1 MEGNFFNLIQKEEGT
16 QKGGGEGFPQKKKEV
31 GQPWWKLWIQS
42 ALWSHESEMLFTPAM
57 TYKAECKTF
66 LTVSDLRDNRKDTA
80 TVFIDFL
87 YNHFGVTEAIEDIW
101 SDRPTSKFK
110 NKFMV
115 KFLQPLSQKYNQQ
128 FSWKY
133 FATSHGKGIVDGIGR
148 RAKSLVCSKVM
159 SRSMSSSIVM

>member
-1 MEGNFFNLIQKEEGT
+1 MD
-16 QKGGGEGFPQKKKEV
+16 
-31 GQPWWKLWIQS
+31 QS
-42 ALWSHESEMLFTPAM
+42 ALWSRESEMLFTPAM

-66 LTVSDLRDNRKDTA
+66 LTVSDSRDKGKDTA
-80 TVFIDFL
+80 TVFIYFL
-87 YNHFGVTEAIEDIW
+87 YNHFGVTEAMEDIW

-110 NKFMV
+110 NKF
-115 KFLQPLSQKYNQQ
+115 KAKCFQSLSQKYNQQ

-159 SRSMSSSIVM
+159 SGSMSSSIVT